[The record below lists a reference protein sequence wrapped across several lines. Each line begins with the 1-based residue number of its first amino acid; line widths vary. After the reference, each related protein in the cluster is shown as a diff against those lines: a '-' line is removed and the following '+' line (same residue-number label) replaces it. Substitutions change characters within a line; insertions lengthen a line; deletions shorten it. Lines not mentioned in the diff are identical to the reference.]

1 MLYEDKLYGFAVAA
15 MPLADWETAEWLG
28 AEQNDETRAS
38 RAMQIAV
45 AMEAAFSATLR
56 ARRDA
61 AEQAAKKAREDAARA
76 EAMSSGGPP
85 CIHCGHAA
93 FDHAVDD
100 EERRE
105 CMAPDCLCRLYE
117 CAAVQS

>member
-1 MLYEDKLYGFAVAA
+1 MLYEDILRGFAEAA
-15 MPLADWETAEWLG
+15 MPLVDWETAEWTDTG
-28 AEQNDETRAS
+28 DDAGRAA
-38 RAMQIAV
+38 RAMAIAV
-45 AMEAAFSATLR
+45 AMEAAFTATLK

-105 CMAPDCLCRLYE
+105 CMAPDCLCRPYE
-117 CAAVQS
+117 CAAVTP